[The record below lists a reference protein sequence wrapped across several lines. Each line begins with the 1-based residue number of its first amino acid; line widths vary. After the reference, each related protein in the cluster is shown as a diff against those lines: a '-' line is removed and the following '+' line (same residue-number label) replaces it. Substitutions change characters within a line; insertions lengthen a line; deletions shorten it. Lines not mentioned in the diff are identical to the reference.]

1 MKILQQISYARMNL
15 SGKCDKKRRV
25 NQLPSIEMQF
35 NYGHS
40 ASVQVDR
47 IPKKTPFTRTHIR
60 TLPIESIK

>member
-1 MKILQQISYARMNL
+1 MNL

-47 IPKKTPFTRTHIR
+47 IPKKTPFTRTHTHAHFR
-60 TLPIESIK
+60 SNQ